1 LVLLH
6 DIYVDKVFK
15 PKFMS
20 EIIHTSLRFTDEE
33 NKIETLKLAI
43 NEGLDSGIVTNFDP
57 QKHLEELTA
66 GKKSD
71 N

>member
-1 LVLLH
+1 M
-6 DIYVDKVFK
+6 I
-15 PKFMS
+15 
-20 EIIHTSLRFTDEE
+20 EIIHTALRFPDEE
-33 NKIETLKLAI
+33 NKIETIKLAI

-57 QKHLEELTA
+57 QKHLEELKA

>member
-1 LVLLH
+1 
-6 DIYVDKVFK
+6 
-15 PKFMS
+15 MS

-43 NEGLDSGIVTNFDP
+43 NEGLNSGIVTNFDQ
-57 QKHLEELTA
+57 QKHLEELKA

>member
-1 LVLLH
+1 
-6 DIYVDKVFK
+6 
-15 PKFMS
+15 MS
-20 EIIHTSLRFTDEE
+20 EIIHTSLRFPDEE
-33 NKIETLKLAI
+33 KKTEDLKLAI

-57 QKHLEELTA
+57 QKHLEELKA